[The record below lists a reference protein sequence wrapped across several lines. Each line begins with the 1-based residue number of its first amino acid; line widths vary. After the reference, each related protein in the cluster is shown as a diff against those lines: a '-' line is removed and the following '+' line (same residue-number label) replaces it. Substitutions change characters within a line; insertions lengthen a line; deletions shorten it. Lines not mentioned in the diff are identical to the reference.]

1 MKLRIFFKNTAK
13 NQETKMSETDIIE
26 DINCMS
32 LVPDEIVVKIFSY
45 VPIQDLG
52 CVTQVSKRFHQLSQ
66 NESLW
71 VKFNASE
78 KTLPIQFLGFILH
91 RGTKFLS
98 LLGTNLDGDG
108 SRLFPKQN
116 KLKYLNLFNC
126 TAKSERHLVEL
137 ILSCQSLEKLS
148 IGGQQISKFIRPLI
162 QQNSKTLKVLD
173 ISAAKFI
180 THNVVE
186 QLSNCSKLQE
196 INISGT
202 RLPRETINF
211 LCKNLPESLLK
222 ISLGYL
228 KVTDENV
235 QDLVNRCAKMVEI
248 DLHGTEVTD
257 KGALAMINSDWCQSM
272 VKLGLPT
279 HDIAFGTVL
288 KLESMKKLQYL
299 WWYGKHRFTFEGSL
313 VQN

>member
-1 MKLRIFFKNTAK
+1 MRIFFKHTAK

-52 CVTQVSKRFHQLSQ
+52 CVTQVSRRFHQLSQ

-78 KTLPIQFLGFILH
+78 KTLPVQFLGYILH

-98 LLGTNLDGDG
+98 LFQTNLDGDDPHI
-108 SRLFPKQN
+108 FPKQN

-126 TAKSERHLVEL
+126 SAKTEKHLIQL
-137 ILSCQSLEKLS
+137 IFSCQSLEKLS
-148 IGGQQISKFIRPLI
+148 IGGKQISKFIRPLL

-173 ISAAKFI
+173 ISAAKFV
-180 THNVVE
+180 TQNVVE
-186 QLSNCSKLQE
+186 QLVRSCLKLQE

-228 KVTDENV
+228 KVTDENL

-257 KGALAMINSDWCQSM
+257 KGVLSMINSDWCQSM

-313 VQN
+313 VQI